1 MWLDNGD
8 GTFTAQECDTLW
20 EKYGADWQEKSGF
33 KGDPRNLKPGDI
45 VGQKKMSPM
54 VNYSKHDI
62 ERKDKILSQK
72 NYAESATTSTSKNVV
87 RNYGLGFKAAFIL
100 GLGFEFGYIT
110 DGENSGIYMV
120 GSYGCGIQA
129 SIGEYTNIH
138 DLLGSS
144 KSATDFF
151 APSIGVGEITSGT
164 SGSTTAD
171 IGLGLVGSYD
181 LNNLNKN
188 GLPNAF
194 STGSI
199 GGGVW
204 YNSTTVF
211 TFRRKNK

>member
-1 MWLDNGD
+1 MM
-8 GTFTAQECDTLW
+8 
-20 EKYGADWQEKSGF
+20 KYS
-33 KGDPRNLKPGDI
+33 
-45 VGQKKMSPM
+45 S
-54 VNYSKHDI
+54 HDL
-62 ERKDKILSQK
+62 ERKDKMLSQK
-72 NYAESATTSTSKNVV
+72 NYAESELPSASKKVV
-87 RNYGLGFKAAFIL
+87 TNYGFGFKAAFIL
-100 GLGFEFGYIT
+100 GLGCEVGFIT
-110 DGENSGIYMV
+110 DGENRGIYLV

-129 SIGEYTNIH
+129 SIGNYSNIST
-138 DLLGSS
+138 LLKSS
-144 KSATDFF
+144 ASISDSFS
-151 APSIGVGEITSGT
+151 PSIEDGGVASGT